1 MKKIFTASTFF
12 FMTLLMFFFIFYNI
26 PRNNAKNLSENF
38 ESSLKVVWNIQALL
52 PGVLRRRSSKNMKT
66 CSRFVAG
73 KNPKGQK
80 SLLPGLLLPPS
91 LQYMSPYM
99 NTYNHLVCGAT
110 HKASLGLLD
119 EFSGKGR
126 SWINPRFCGH
136 SIARIFSEVRS
147 IFQIHPQ
154 ALP

>member
-1 MKKIFTASTFF
+1 M
-12 FMTLLMFFFIFYNI
+12 
-26 PRNNAKNLSENF
+26 
-38 ESSLKVVWNIQALL
+38 
-52 PGVLRRRSSKNMKT
+52 RRRSSKNIKT

-80 SLLPGLLLPPS
+80 SLLPPC

-147 IFQIHPQ
+147 IFQIIIIITIVYSTFLQHKLNS
-154 ALP
+154 LPGGSLITYKYLEIMTRKYDC